1 MPNQVGSEEDGVHNR
16 IVILENLLKRVVE
29 VHLSTESRVKRLDD
43 KLGQMELIAAS
54 INGFVTRM
62 DALSQ
67 AKATTE
73 ESPVSAELKQEL
85 AEVRQEVARVQSML
99 TALTERLSEQSVASA
114 DTLSPFAGQLELLNK
129 VPELFTK
136 VENQQ
141 STILH
146 VLEQRIDPRLMIYL
160 KPLIEMLE
168 EEGRQAERMKDSALQ
183 KLNDLLQGKRSGT
196 DREISQ
202 MLTHV
207 SEEIQKC
214 QASFERTQQAL
225 QIVVTPFQ
233 HVGRLFRDNLEI
245 IVQAHDLMAQLH
257 EDLPR
262 FLEEMQA
269 VVVEK
274 QSSGGQPSA

>member
-1 MPNQVGSEEDGVHNR
+1 MSNQIADAGDGVHNR
-16 IVILENLLKRVVE
+16 IVILENLLKKVVD

-54 INGFVTRM
+54 INGFVSRM
-62 DALSQ
+62 DAISQ
-67 AKATTE
+67 AR
-73 ESPVSAELKQEL
+73 PSAEAGPANAEVKQEL
-85 AEVRQEVARVQSML
+85 AEVRQELAHLKSML
-99 TALTERLSEQSVASA
+99 VGLTEKVSEQPVACGE
-114 DTLSPFAGQLELLNK
+114 TVSPLAGQLELLNK

-136 VENQQ
+136 VESQQ
-141 STILH
+141 STILQ
-146 VLEQRIDPRLMIYL
+146 VLETRIDPRLMIYL

-183 KLNDLLQGKRSGT
+183 KLNDLLKGRRTGT

-202 MLTHV
+202 MLANV

-262 FLEEMQA
+262 FVEEMQA
-269 VVVEK
+269 MIAEK
-274 QSSGGQPSA
+274 NATGDQPLL